1 MNRCLLVGA
10 VNGFLAVAAGAFA
23 AHGLQARF
31 DDRAVALFK
40 TGADYHLVHA
50 LAIVAAALTARGGG
64 PPANRAH
71 MAAWFFT
78 IGVVLFS
85 GSLYVLALIGSDPAA
100 LEHAGAYA
108 LVILTPLGGL
118 SLLAGWLA
126 LGFAAL
132 KSD

>member
-1 MNRCLLVGA
+1 MNRWLLIGA

-23 AHGLQARF
+23 APGLQARF
-31 DDRAVALFK
+31 DARAAALFK

-50 LAIVAAALTARGGG
+50 LAIVAAALTARGNG
-64 PPANRAH
+64 PAANRAH
-71 MAAWFFT
+71 MAAWLFT

-85 GSLYVLALIGSDPAA
+85 GSLYVLALTESDPA
-100 LEHAGAYA
+100 A

-126 LGFAAL
+126 LALAAL